1 MSETKDR
8 PYHHGDLRRALIDTA
23 LAMLA
28 ADQNWAFTLREV
40 ARRTGVSH
48 AAPYKHFRDREELLR
63 ELAWIGF
70 VQLQEVMED
79 AIAMAARSIRE
90 KFIAGAE
97 ACIAFAVRNPGLYR
111 LMFSSDADKTADPH
125 LHDAAMETFR
135 ILLQLLEDGQRDGS
149 FRPVALTAQA
159 AASWA
164 QVHGLVMLAISGQL
178 FEEKVGPEPVRA
190 ALDVLLGGLCL
201 KN

>member
-48 AAPYKHFRDREELLR
+48 AAPYKHFRDREMLLR
-63 ELAWIGF
+63 ELASIGF
-70 VQLQEVMED
+70 VRLGETMTE
-79 AIAMAARSIRE
+79 AMSPARPSTRAQFVAA
-90 KFIAGAE
+90 AQ
-97 ACIAFAVRNPGLYR
+97 ACIGFACQNPGLYR
-111 LMFSSDADKTADPH
+111 LMFSSDADKTIDPQ
-125 LHDAAMETFR
+125 LHDAAISTFG
-135 ILLQLLEDGQRDGS
+135 ILLGLLERGQRDGS
-149 FRPVALTAQA
+149 FRPVAVNALA

-164 QVHGLVMLAISGQL
+164 QVHGLAMLTISHQL
-178 FEEKVGPEPVRA
+178 LEEKVGPAPVPA
-190 ALDVLLGGLCL
+190 ALDVLLDGMCCPD
-201 KN
+201 